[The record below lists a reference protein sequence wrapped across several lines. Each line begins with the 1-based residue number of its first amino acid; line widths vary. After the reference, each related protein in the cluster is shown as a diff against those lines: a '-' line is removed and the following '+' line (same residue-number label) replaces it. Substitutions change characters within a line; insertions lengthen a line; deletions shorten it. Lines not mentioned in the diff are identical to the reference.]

1 MDCYIKCNMNSGILK
16 INEYYKT
23 FTKQEKK
30 LADFL
35 LKNINEASVLTIS
48 ELSKKSGV
56 SCSTINRFAITLG
69 YKGFK
74 EFIRDMYHEANS
86 LPVQENVY
94 EINHE
99 NPLNM
104 DIDTVIKV
112 VCNLNIE
119 SIRNSLMMLEE
130 TKVLKAIEAIH
141 QAPRVVVYALSGSV
155 APALD
160 LKFKF
165 QRLGINCEV
174 YDNPHSLILSATT
187 LKSKDV
193 VIALSYTGETKEIL
207 DALKYVKE
215 NGAKIIGITMVGNNS
230 LSKICDICIE
240 HSSVDKGLR
249 TYSTRSRVVQEN
261 IIDILYI
268 GLCTKRKGFLERYY
282 SLFAKDKEDKNN
294 K

>member
-1 MDCYIKCNMNSGILK
+1 MNSGILK

-48 ELSKKSGV
+48 ELSKESGV

-119 SIRNSLMMLEE
+119 SIRNSLMMIEE

-141 QAPRVVVYALSGSV
+141 KAPRVVVYALSGSV

-193 VIALSYTGETKEIL
+193 VIALSYSGETKEIL

>member
-1 MDCYIKCNMNSGILK
+1 MDCDIKCNTNSGILK

-119 SIRNSLMMLEE
+119 SIRNS
-130 TKVLKAIEAIH
+130 
-141 QAPRVVVYALSGSV
+141 
-155 APALD
+155 
-160 LKFKF
+160 
-165 QRLGINCEV
+165 
-174 YDNPHSLILSATT
+174 
-187 LKSKDV
+187 
-193 VIALSYTGETKEIL
+193 
-207 DALKYVKE
+207 
-215 NGAKIIGITMVGNNS
+215 
-230 LSKICDICIE
+230 
-240 HSSVDKGLR
+240 
-249 TYSTRSRVVQEN
+249 
-261 IIDILYI
+261 
-268 GLCTKRKGFLERYY
+268 
-282 SLFAKDKEDKNN
+282 
-294 K
+294 

>member
-1 MDCYIKCNMNSGILK
+1 MNSGILK

-48 ELSKKSGV
+48 ELSKESGV

-119 SIRNSLMMLEE
+119 SIRNSLMMIEE
-130 TKVLKAIEAIH
+130 SKVLKAIEAIH
-141 QAPRVVVYALSGSV
+141 KAPRVVVYALSGSV

>member
-48 ELSKKSGV
+48 ELSKESGV

-119 SIRNSLMMLEE
+119 SIRNSLMMIEE
-130 TKVLKAIEAIH
+130 SKVLKAIEAIH
-141 QAPRVVVYALSGSV
+141 KAPRVVVYALSGSV

-282 SLFAKDKEDKNN
+282 SLFAKDKDDKNN

>member
-1 MDCYIKCNMNSGILK
+1 MDCYIKYNMNSGILK

-48 ELSKKSGV
+48 ELSKESGV

-119 SIRNSLMMLEE
+119 SIRKSLMMLEE
-130 TKVLKAIEAIH
+130 TKVLKAIVAIH
-141 QAPRVVVYALSGSV
+141 KAPRVVVYALSGSV

>member
-1 MDCYIKCNMNSGILK
+1 MECYIKCNMNSGILK

-48 ELSKKSGV
+48 ELSKESGV

-119 SIRNSLMMLEE
+119 SIRNSLMMIEE

-141 QAPRVVVYALSGSV
+141 KAPRVVVYALSGSV

>member
-1 MDCYIKCNMNSGILK
+1 MNSGILK

-48 ELSKKSGV
+48 ELSKESGV
-56 SCSTINRFAITLG
+56 SCSTINRFSITLG

-141 QAPRVVVYALSGSV
+141 KAPRVVVYALSGSV

>member
-1 MDCYIKCNMNSGILK
+1 MNSGILK

-141 QAPRVVVYALSGSV
+141 KAPRVVVYALSGSV

>member
-141 QAPRVVVYALSGSV
+141 KAPRVVVYALSGSV

>member
-48 ELSKKSGV
+48 ELSKESGV

-141 QAPRVVVYALSGSV
+141 KAPRVVVYALSGSV

-174 YDNPHSLILSATT
+174 YDNTHSLILSATT

>member
-1 MDCYIKCNMNSGILK
+1 MNSGILK

-48 ELSKKSGV
+48 ELSKKSGI

-119 SIRNSLMMLEE
+119 SIRNSLMMIEE
-130 TKVLKAIEAIH
+130 TKVLQAIEAIH
-141 QAPRVVVYALSGSV
+141 KAPRVVVYALSGSV

>member
-1 MDCYIKCNMNSGILK
+1 MNSGILK

-48 ELSKKSGV
+48 ELSKESGV

-141 QAPRVVVYALSGSV
+141 KAPRVVVYALSGSV

-282 SLFAKDKEDKNN
+282 SLFAKDKEDKIN

>member
-1 MDCYIKCNMNSGILK
+1 MNSGILK

-94 EINHE
+94 EINHK

-119 SIRNSLMMLEE
+119 SIRNSLMMIEE

-141 QAPRVVVYALSGSV
+141 KAPRVVVYALSGSV

>member
-1 MDCYIKCNMNSGILK
+1 
-16 INEYYKT
+16 
-23 FTKQEKK
+23 
-30 LADFL
+30 
-35 LKNINEASVLTIS
+35 
-48 ELSKKSGV
+48 
-56 SCSTINRFAITLG
+56 
-69 YKGFK
+69 
-74 EFIRDMYHEANS
+74 MYHEANS

-141 QAPRVVVYALSGSV
+141 KAPRVVVYALSGSV

>member
-48 ELSKKSGV
+48 ELSKESGV

-141 QAPRVVVYALSGSV
+141 KAPRVVVYALSGSV

-282 SLFAKDKEDKNN
+282 ALFAKDKDDKNN

>member
-1 MDCYIKCNMNSGILK
+1 MNSGILK

-48 ELSKKSGV
+48 ELSKESGV

-141 QAPRVVVYALSGSV
+141 KAPRVVVYALSGSV

>member
-119 SIRNSLMMLEE
+119 SIRNSLMMIEE

-141 QAPRVVVYALSGSV
+141 KAPRVVVYALSGSV

-282 SLFAKDKEDKNN
+282 SLFAKDKEDKIN

>member
-48 ELSKKSGV
+48 ELSKESGV

-119 SIRNSLMMLEE
+119 SIRNSLMLIEE

-141 QAPRVVVYALSGSV
+141 KAPRVVVYALSGSV

>member
-48 ELSKKSGV
+48 ELSKESGV

-141 QAPRVVVYALSGSV
+141 KAPRVVVYALSGSV
-155 APALD
+155 APAVD

>member
-48 ELSKKSGV
+48 ELSKESGV

-119 SIRNSLMMLEE
+119 SIRNSLMMIEE

-141 QAPRVVVYALSGSV
+141 KAPRVVVYALSGSV

-193 VIALSYTGETKEIL
+193 VIALSYSGETKEIL

>member
-1 MDCYIKCNMNSGILK
+1 MNSGILK

-119 SIRNSLMMLEE
+119 SIRNSLMMIEE

-141 QAPRVVVYALSGSV
+141 KAPRVVVYALSGSV

-282 SLFAKDKEDKNN
+282 SLFAKAKEDKNN

>member
-1 MDCYIKCNMNSGILK
+1 MNSGILK

-48 ELSKKSGV
+48 ELSKESGV

-119 SIRNSLMMLEE
+119 SIRNSLMMIEE

-141 QAPRVVVYALSGSV
+141 KAPRVVVYALSGSV

-268 GLCTKRKGFLERYY
+268 GLCTKRKGFLEKYY

>member
-1 MDCYIKCNMNSGILK
+1 MNSGILK

-119 SIRNSLMMLEE
+119 SIRNSLMMIEE

-141 QAPRVVVYALSGSV
+141 KAPRVVVYALSGSV

-230 LSKICDICIE
+230 LSIICDICIE

>member
-1 MDCYIKCNMNSGILK
+1 MNSGILK

-48 ELSKKSGV
+48 ELSKESGV

-141 QAPRVVVYALSGSV
+141 KAPRVVVYALSGSV
-155 APALD
+155 APAID

>member
-48 ELSKKSGV
+48 ELSKESGV

-141 QAPRVVVYALSGSV
+141 KAPRVVVYALSGSV

-268 GLCTKRKGFLERYY
+268 GLCTKRKGFLEKYY

>member
-1 MDCYIKCNMNSGILK
+1 MNSGILK

-119 SIRNSLMMLEE
+119 SIRNSLMMIEE

-141 QAPRVVVYALSGSV
+141 KAPRVVVYALSGSV

-249 TYSTRSRVVQEN
+249 TYSTRRRVVQEN

>member
-1 MDCYIKCNMNSGILK
+1 MNSGILK

-48 ELSKKSGV
+48 ELSKESGV

-104 DIDTVIKV
+104 DIDAVIKV

-141 QAPRVVVYALSGSV
+141 KAPRVVVYALSGSV

-282 SLFAKDKEDKNN
+282 SLFAKDKDDKNN

>member
-1 MDCYIKCNMNSGILK
+1 MNSGILK

-30 LADFL
+30 LADFM

-119 SIRNSLMMLEE
+119 SIRNSLMMIEE

-141 QAPRVVVYALSGSV
+141 KAPRVVVYALSGSV

>member
-1 MDCYIKCNMNSGILK
+1 MNSGILK

-48 ELSKKSGV
+48 ELSKESGV

-141 QAPRVVVYALSGSV
+141 KAPRVVVYALSGSV

-193 VIALSYTGETKEIL
+193 VMALSYTGETKEIL

>member
-48 ELSKKSGV
+48 ELSKESGV

-141 QAPRVVVYALSGSV
+141 KAPRVVVYALSGSV

-174 YDNPHSLILSATT
+174 YDNPHSLIPSATT

>member
-1 MDCYIKCNMNSGILK
+1 MNSGILK

-48 ELSKKSGV
+48 ELSKESGV

-104 DIDTVIKV
+104 DIDAVIKV

-119 SIRNSLMMLEE
+119 SIRNSLMMIEE

-141 QAPRVVVYALSGSV
+141 KAPRVVVYALSGSV

-268 GLCTKRKGFLERYY
+268 GLCTKRKGFLEKYY

>member
-1 MDCYIKCNMNSGILK
+1 MNSGILK

-48 ELSKKSGV
+48 ELSKESGV

-86 LPVQENVY
+86 LPVQEHVY

-141 QAPRVVVYALSGSV
+141 KAPRVVVYALSGSV

>member
-1 MDCYIKCNMNSGILK
+1 MNSGILK

-119 SIRNSLMMLEE
+119 SIRNSLMMIEE

-141 QAPRVVVYALSGSV
+141 KAPRVVVYALSGSV

-282 SLFAKDKEDKNN
+282 SLFAKDKEEKNN

>member
-1 MDCYIKCNMNSGILK
+1 MNSGILK

-119 SIRNSLMMLEE
+119 SIRNSLMMIEE

-141 QAPRVVVYALSGSV
+141 KAPRVVVYALSGSV

-282 SLFAKDKEDKNN
+282 SLFAKDKDDKNN

>member
-1 MDCYIKCNMNSGILK
+1 MNSGILK

-119 SIRNSLMMLEE
+119 SIRNSLMMIEE

-141 QAPRVVVYALSGSV
+141 KAPRVVVYALSGSV

>member
-48 ELSKKSGV
+48 ELSKESGV

-141 QAPRVVVYALSGSV
+141 KAPRVVVYALSGSV
-155 APALD
+155 APAID

>member
-1 MDCYIKCNMNSGILK
+1 MNSGILK

-48 ELSKKSGV
+48 ELSKESGV

-119 SIRNSLMMLEE
+119 SIRNSLMMIEE

-141 QAPRVVVYALSGSV
+141 KAPRVVVYALSGSV

-174 YDNPHSLILSATT
+174 YNNPHSLILSATT

>member
-48 ELSKKSGV
+48 ELSKESGV

-119 SIRNSLMMLEE
+119 SIRNSLMMIEE

-141 QAPRVVVYALSGSV
+141 KAPRVVVYALSGSV

>member
-1 MDCYIKCNMNSGILK
+1 MNSGILK

-35 LKNINEASVLTIS
+35 LKNINEASLLTIS

-119 SIRNSLMMLEE
+119 SIRNSLMMIEE

-141 QAPRVVVYALSGSV
+141 KAPRVVVYALSGSV

>member
-48 ELSKKSGV
+48 ELSKESGV

-141 QAPRVVVYALSGSV
+141 KAPRAVVYALSGSV